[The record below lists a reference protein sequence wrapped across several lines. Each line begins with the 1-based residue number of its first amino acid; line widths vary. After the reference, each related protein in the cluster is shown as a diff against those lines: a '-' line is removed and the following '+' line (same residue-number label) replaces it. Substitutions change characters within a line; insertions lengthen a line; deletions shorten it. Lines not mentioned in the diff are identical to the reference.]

1 MNIDGNQESHLAMN
15 KAKFVP
21 NSKPQPKWKDLEDK
35 ACEAKEK

>member
-1 MNIDGNQESHLAMN
+1 MNIDGNQESHLA
-15 KAKFVP
+15 VP